1 MSAAP
6 HVNGAAPRRR
16 APAPEPPKVPST
28 LAAISVTGYAAS
40 RAVLESASAV
50 PWVWS
55 GIIASGHAVEVCGPS
70 ASGKS
75 TFTTLLAV
83 ATANPGEPVQLLG
96 REVTP
101 IAPGKAV
108 LLVNEE
114 NGRASAVRQI
124 DRAIE
129 VLGLPP
135 EQTWERV
142 MLVSRAGVRAR
153 PLTGDEVQAPARGD
167 KWAAI
172 VRAARD
178 GAFGLVVLDTRAKI
192 FVGLGASRDEEAGA
206 DASAMVTRLAEVA
219 GCPVIVVSHTRKG
232 GGEDLD
238 DVSGSVQRAAGADVV
253 LIVRAKKSRG
263 GGVES
268 SRIAV
273 AKLRDDD
280 GGEWP
285 EPMAFTLAREDEHWT
300 LSSAAEDD
308 DGDED
313 GDGAAHERVHALLT
327 RRGEMTGRQI
337 RDELRMSNK
346 ALTEALRVLGAERR
360 LTSSTRSVG
369 GRPRQM
375 YAATEELAA
384 MAERMDRERRARRPS
399 T

>member
-153 PLTGDEVQAPARGD
+153 PLTGTRCRPRRGRQGRRRPRGAR
-167 KWAAI
+167 
-172 VRAARD
+172 R
-178 GAFGLVVLDTRAKI
+178 GLRSRRLDTRAKI